1 MTGQAGKSAKSPGGV
16 NVDATSVV
24 VTTVRRRLLLVGLA
38 ERERQHWAI
47 TLRSAGYSVRSVA
60 DCDAAVAE
68 LSEHPQDLVV
78 AELPSA
84 ADEAVRQVIALRHY
98 DATVIGLL
106 TDQVSAL
113 AARTLATQVLQAGA
127 YDLLVLKKALRVDEL
142 LLALAKAAARQQY
155 SQDSAAE
162 RFLPAGGADSVQI
175 PGLFARSP
183 VMLTLIQQVAKVA
196 ASSASVLIMGESGTG
211 KELIARAL
219 HQLSPRRQGPFVAV
233 NCGALPSA
241 LLESLLFG
249 HVRGAY
255 TDAVSDQAGV
265 FVQATGGTLFLDEV
279 GEIPTELQVKL
290 LRALQERQVQPL
302 GQNQSVPFDARV
314 ITATLRDLE
323 VEVQRGRF
331 RSDLY
336 YRLNVVPLRVPPL
349 RQRPED
355 VVPLAQLFLQRI
367 LQRPP
372 HQPVAGTSLPV
383 DARAQRAVIQG
394 LTPAAKAALERY
406 SWPGNVR
413 ELQNAIERAAVLCET
428 TLIDCT
434 DLPNEILFYRG
445 GLQSAV
451 AKVRA
456 FGAVVVDDDEDRSR
470 SDKPE
475 QALPAPLP
483 ADAELR
489 LLPNELSIKKVT
501 GRIEEALIR
510 RALLKTRGNRSAAAK
525 LLELSH
531 RALLYKLRDYG
542 LAEKSVVDQDSGPD
556 SGPDS
561 A

>member
-1 MTGQAGKSAKSPGGV
+1 
-16 NVDATSVV
+16 VV
-24 VTTVRRRLLLVGLA
+24 ATTVRRRLLLVGLA
-38 ERERQHWAI
+38 APERQHWAT
-47 TLRSAGYSVRSVA
+47 TLRAAGYSVRSVA
-60 DCDAAVAE
+60 DCDAALAE
-68 LSEHPQDLVV
+68 LSEQPQDLVV
-78 AELPSA
+78 VELPSA
-84 ADEAVRQVIALRHY
+84 ADEAVRQVTALRHH

-106 TDQVSAL
+106 TEEVSAL
-113 AARTLATQVLQAGA
+113 AARTLATQTLQAGA

-155 SQDSAAE
+155 SQDSAAA
-162 RFLPAGGADSVQI
+162 RFLPTAGADSVQL
-175 PGLFARSP
+175 PGLLARSP

-219 HQLSPRRQGPFVAV
+219 HQLSPRRQGPFIAV

-302 GQNQSVPFDARV
+302 GQNQPVPFDARV

-323 VEVQRGRF
+323 VEVQHGRF

-367 LQRPP
+367 LQRPW
-372 HQPVAGTSLPV
+372 HQPTASAGSPA
-383 DARAQRAVIQG
+383 DAGAQRAVIQG
-394 LTPAAKAALERY
+394 LTPAAKATLQRY
-406 SWPGNVR
+406 PWPGNVR

-428 TLIDCT
+428 SLIDCT
-434 DLPNEILFYRG
+434 DLPDEILFYRG
-445 GLQSAV
+445 GFQASV
-451 AKVRA
+451 APV
-456 FGAVVVDDDEDRSR
+456 
-470 SDKPE
+470 
-475 QALPAPLP
+475 QALSASGVDADGPSSDQAAASLAAASP

-501 GRIEEALIR
+501 ERVEQALIR

-542 LAEKSVVDQDSGPD
+542 LAEKSVAEPRSGQDKS
-556 SGPDS
+556 S
-561 A
+561 